1 MKDIHGSFDQLP
13 DSIKHGKLHLLNRE
27 IPIRKQVEY
36 FKFSLRT
43 NKKRGDTPIS
53 DEECETLCQRL
64 DDPMES
70 NEDKKNILAWLARS
84 KNAKSFR
91 FLQAYAE
98 SASEELKDWAEMALL
113 ECKIVLESEFSR
125 EPQIYVS
132 CGLGGKGYKLRFS
145 VMVLSNHLLPF
156 QPYQR
161 EILEREMEF
170 ALQQV
175 DGELEEIT
183 FDSEYAILMI
193 LLPFQTMIT
202 QVVNRAIEECNQYG
216 DFLMKQVAI
225 SNVERFTEEHAR
237 KAIQKYENDPTSY

>member
-1 MKDIHGSFDQLP
+1 
-13 DSIKHGKLHLLNRE
+13 
-27 IPIRKQVEY
+27 
-36 FKFSLRT
+36 
-43 NKKRGDTPIS
+43 
-53 DEECETLCQRL
+53 
-64 DDPMES
+64 
-70 NEDKKNILAWLARS
+70 
-84 KNAKSFR
+84 
-91 FLQAYAE
+91 
-98 SASEELKDWAEMALL
+98 
-113 ECKIVLESEFSR
+113 
-125 EPQIYVS
+125 
-132 CGLGGKGYKLRFS
+132 
-145 VMVLSNHLLPF
+145 
-156 QPYQR
+156 
-161 EILEREMEF
+161 MEF